1 MIENKY
7 PIRFRVDPN
16 EKSDF
21 KAMFLADGYIV
32 RLSVRAEMRI
42 EGELCDKEPASQP
55 AKPLTVAT
63 CQEIDSQCFELTND
77 EFIGMI
83 CRKVYNDTLDALR
96 KELKER
102 YGIETP
108 QFKNHS
114 ENAI

>member
-7 PIRFRVDPN
+7 PIRFQVSPN

-21 KAMFLADGYIV
+21 KAVFLVDGHVV

-42 EGELCDKEPASQP
+42 EGELRDKEPTSQP

-63 CQEIDSQCFELTND
+63 CQEIDSQSFELTND

-102 YGIETP
+102 YGVEVP
-108 QFKNHS
+108 RFESHS
-114 ENAI
+114 ENA

>member
-21 KAMFLADGYIV
+21 KTAFLVDGYIV

-42 EGELCDKEPASQP
+42 EGELRDKEPIIQP
-55 AKPLTVAT
+55 AKPLIVAT

-102 YGIETP
+102 YRVEVP
-108 QFKNHS
+108 QFENHS